1 MWLNKK
7 RIIMLKIKVYSF
19 SYLQGQI
26 PADESGNGGGF
37 VFDCRALPNPGR
49 LEAYKTLTGMDE
61 SVAVFLTEKKEV
73 KFFLDHVA
81 AICSQSI
88 ETYLERGFTNL
99 MIGFG
104 CTGGQHRSVFMAEQ
118 MAQYIAQEYEDVVIN
133 LRHLQQEKHS

>member
-1 MWLNKK
+1 
-7 RIIMLKIKVYSF
+7 MLKIKVYSF

-61 SVAVFLTEKKEV
+61 SVAAFLTEKKEV

-118 MAQYIAQEYEDVVIN
+118 MAQYIAQAYEDVVVN
-133 LRHLQQEKHS
+133 LRHLQQEK

>member
-1 MWLNKK
+1 
-7 RIIMLKIKVYSF
+7 MLKVKVYSF

-26 PADESGNGGGF
+26 PADNSGNGGGF

-61 SVAVFLTEKKEV
+61 AVSAFLSEKEEV
-73 KFFLDHVA
+73 KDFLDHVT

-88 ETYLERGFTNL
+88 EVYTQRGFTNL

-118 MAQYIAQEYEDVVIN
+118 VAQYIADTYEDTLVS
-133 LRHLQQEKHS
+133 LRHLQQEKK